1 MRPPKP
7 AAIAEMP
14 GTAGVTMKL
23 SRHDRAWRDEG
34 GRRLKRENSHA
45 GDGFEGTKQV
55 LHVKSGGNRS
65 VTPAC

>member
-1 MRPPKP
+1 
-7 AAIAEMP
+7 
-14 GTAGVTMKL
+14 MKL